1 MAAMHYCR
9 RWLPLNLLLLAGIL
23 VLLGM
28 GWRRNYL
35 AATASGEGGSSRNL
49 LAPPAT
55 AAAAAV
61 TVRARAVTAQPV
73 VHGGG
78 QRSLPSCDIPQDHDL
93 LRASGWESLPCLS
106 AIEFTDAGDAYV
118 IMLSADNVT
127 LDDVR
132 LRLEG
137 AVLTVLTQRPFGAGD
152 IAFRRFML
160 PAPPDSSVPPQC
172 SLTNGALRIRLA
184 KRHP

>member
-28 GWRRNYL
+28 GWRRNYP
-35 AATASGEGGSSRNL
+35 AATATGGGDSCRGP
-49 LAPPAT
+49 LASPAR
-55 AAAAAV
+55 AGAAV
-61 TVRARAVTAQPV
+61 NPARARAVSAQPV
-73 VHGGG
+73 VHGRG
-78 QRSLPSCDIPQDHDL
+78 QMSLPRNDLPQEHDL

-106 AIEFTDAGDAYV
+106 AIEFSDQGDAYV
-118 IMLSADNVT
+118 IMLSADNVA
-127 LDDVR
+127 LADVR

-137 AVLTVLTQRPFGAGD
+137 AVLTVLTERSFGAGD
-152 IAFRRFML
+152 VAFRRFML
-160 PAPPDSSVPPQC
+160 PAPPDSSAPPQC

-184 KRHP
+184 KRRP